1 MKTNFDKYQI
11 FQGLSCCAEFFCDGC
26 PYKKY
31 DDDYTYKIRCIHML
45 IEDLHEYMKS
55 EDSLNPARP
64 ITIDELKVDLRNIKI
79 ADDDD
84 TAEVPAIGG
93 NYITVEDLNNGI
105 QK

>member
-31 DDDYTYKIRCIHML
+31 EHDLYKIQCIHML

-55 EDSLNPARP
+55 EESLNPTRP
-64 ITIDELKVDLRNIKI
+64 VTIDELKVYLRNIKI

-84 TAEVPAIGG
+84 TTEVPAIGG
-93 NYITVEDLNNGI
+93 NYITTEDLNNGI
-105 QK
+105 